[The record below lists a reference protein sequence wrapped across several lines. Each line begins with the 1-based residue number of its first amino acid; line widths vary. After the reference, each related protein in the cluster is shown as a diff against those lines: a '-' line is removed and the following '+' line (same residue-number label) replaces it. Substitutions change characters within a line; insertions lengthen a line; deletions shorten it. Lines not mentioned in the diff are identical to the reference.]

1 MQGMAAGTPVA
12 PQFWMP
18 PPNGMGSGPPMMP
31 PPQMFGGPMRGPPPP
46 QMFPPVGNGQ
56 IMQPPM
62 SGPMGMMPPGMMGMM
77 PPGMPMMGPPR

>member
-1 MQGMAAGTPVA
+1 
-12 PQFWMP
+12 
-18 PPNGMGSGPPMMP
+18 
-31 PPQMFGGPMRGPPPP
+31 
-46 QMFPPVGNGQ
+46 VGNGQ